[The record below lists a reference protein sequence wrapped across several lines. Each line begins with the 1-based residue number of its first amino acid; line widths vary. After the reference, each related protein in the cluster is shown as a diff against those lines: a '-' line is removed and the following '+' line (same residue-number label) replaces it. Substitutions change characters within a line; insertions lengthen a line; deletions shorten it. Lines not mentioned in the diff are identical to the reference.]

1 MATQENQEK
10 GPAVGAHVEVSFGTP
25 LLTVLEVHCSSSS
38 SSHGRHGRHR
48 LVLVHLQSRIWP
60 FFFFFW
66 VRWNGIERKKR
77 GPTKKDPRCADQNN
91 VEGLL
96 ELIEEVNYDDMKE
109 HREGGQEENEQDK
122 RCHDES
128 NDEPPKEHD
137 DDVMAMVS
145 RKGL

>member
-48 LVLVHLQSRIWP
+48 LVLVHLQSRI
-60 FFFFFW
+60 
-66 VRWNGIERKKR
+66 
-77 GPTKKDPRCADQNN
+77 KKDPRCADQNN